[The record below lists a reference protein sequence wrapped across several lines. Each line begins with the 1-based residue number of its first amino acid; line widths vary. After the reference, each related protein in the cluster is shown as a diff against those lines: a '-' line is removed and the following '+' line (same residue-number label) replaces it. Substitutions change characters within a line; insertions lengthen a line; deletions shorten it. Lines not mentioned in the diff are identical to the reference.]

1 MKKKQFRKKIFAN
14 VGFFLY
20 LCAHFFGNHTYLAT
34 LINIDRMKNKKE
46 NIAEYILYLWQ
57 LEDYLRA
64 FPEMA
69 EGNEELSDI
78 LRMMHADD
86 VMDGGHI
93 QLAQIALKELEELSD
108 DILAQ
113 EATFRAAMIR
123 ITPSLNLL
131 KARTDRPAMSNIEAC
146 LLLLYQIMMLRL
158 QHREIS
164 AETQEV
170 QQQATGILQ
179 YLSKTYYKQGEL
191 EDDDQ
196 ATL

>member
-1 MKKKQFRKKIFAN
+1 
-14 VGFFLY
+14 
-20 LCAHFFGNHTYLAT
+20 
-34 LINIDRMKNKKE
+34 MKNKRE

-69 EGNEELSDI
+69 DSNEELSDI

-93 QLAQIALKELEELSD
+93 QLAQIALKELEQLSD
-108 DILAQ
+108 DILTQ
-113 EATFRAAMIR
+113 EATYRAAMIR
-123 ITPSLNLL
+123 ITPALNML

-146 LLLLYQIMMLRL
+146 LVLLYQIMMLRL
-158 QHREIS
+158 QKRPIS
-164 AETQEV
+164 AETAEV
-170 QQQATGILQ
+170 QQQATSMLQ
-179 YLSKTYYKQGEL
+179 YLSKTYYKQAEL
-191 EDDDQ
+191 TDDDDE

>member
-1 MKKKQFRKKIFAN
+1 
-14 VGFFLY
+14 
-20 LCAHFFGNHTYLAT
+20 
-34 LINIDRMKNKKE
+34 MKNKKE
-46 NIAEYILYLWQ
+46 NIVEYILYLWQ

-64 FPEMA
+64 FPEAA

-93 QLAQIALKELEELSD
+93 QLAQIALKELELLSD
-108 DILAQ
+108 DIMTQ
-113 EATFRAAMIR
+113 EATYRAAMIR
-123 ITPSLNLL
+123 ITPALNML
-131 KARTDRPAMSNIEAC
+131 KARTDRPTMTNIEAC
-146 LLLLYQIMMLRL
+146 LVLLYQIMLLRL
-158 QHREIS
+158 QKREIS

-179 YLSKTYYKQGEL
+179 YLSKTYYKQDEL
-191 EDDDQ
+191 ADDDDE

>member
-1 MKKKQFRKKIFAN
+1 
-14 VGFFLY
+14 
-20 LCAHFFGNHTYLAT
+20 
-34 LINIDRMKNKKE
+34 MKNKKE

-64 FPEMA
+64 FPEAA

-93 QLAQIALKELEELSD
+93 QLAQIALKELEMLSD
-108 DILAQ
+108 DIMTQ
-113 EATFRAAMIR
+113 EATYRAAMIR
-123 ITPSLNLL
+123 ITPALNML
-131 KARTDRPAMSNIEAC
+131 KARTDRPTMTNIEAC
-146 LLLLYQIMMLRL
+146 LVLLYQIMLLRL
-158 QHREIS
+158 QKREIS

-179 YLSKTYYKQGEL
+179 YLSKTYYKQDEL
-191 EDDDQ
+191 ADDDAE

>member
-1 MKKKQFRKKIFAN
+1 
-14 VGFFLY
+14 
-20 LCAHFFGNHTYLAT
+20 
-34 LINIDRMKNKKE
+34 MKNKKE
-46 NIAEYILYLWQ
+46 NIVEYILYLWQ

-64 FPEMA
+64 FPEAA

-93 QLAQIALKELEELSD
+93 QLAQIALKELEMLRD
-108 DILAQ
+108 DIMTQ
-113 EATFRAAMIR
+113 EATYRAAMIR
-123 ITPSLNLL
+123 ITPALNML
-131 KARTDRPAMSNIEAC
+131 KARTDRPTMTNIEAC
-146 LLLLYQIMMLRL
+146 LVLLYQIMLLRL
-158 QHREIS
+158 QKREIS

-179 YLSKTYYKQGEL
+179 YLSKTYYKQDEL
-191 EDDDQ
+191 ADDDDE

>member
-1 MKKKQFRKKIFAN
+1 
-14 VGFFLY
+14 
-20 LCAHFFGNHTYLAT
+20 
-34 LINIDRMKNKKE
+34 MKNKRE

-69 EGNEELSDI
+69 DSNEELSDI

-93 QLAQIALKELEELSD
+93 QLAQIALKELEQLSD

-113 EATFRAAMIR
+113 EATYRAAMIR
-123 ITPSLNLL
+123 ITPALNLL

-146 LLLLYQIMMLRL
+146 LVLLYQIMMLRL
-158 QHREIS
+158 QKRPIS
-164 AETQEV
+164 AETAEV
-170 QQQATGILQ
+170 QQQATSMLQ
-179 YLSKTYYKQGEL
+179 YLSKTYYKQAEL
-191 EDDDQ
+191 TDDDDE

>member
-1 MKKKQFRKKIFAN
+1 
-14 VGFFLY
+14 
-20 LCAHFFGNHTYLAT
+20 
-34 LINIDRMKNKKE
+34 MKNKKE

-64 FPEMA
+64 FSEAA

-93 QLAQIALKELEELSD
+93 QLAQIALKELEMLSD
-108 DILAQ
+108 DIYNQ
-113 EATFRAAMIR
+113 EATYRAAMIR
-123 ITPSLNLL
+123 LTPSLNLL
-131 KARTDRPAMSNIEAC
+131 KARTDRPTMSNIEAC
-146 LLLLYQIMMLRL
+146 LVLLYQIMMLRL
-158 QHREIS
+158 QKREIS

-179 YLSKTYYKQGEL
+179 YLSKTYYLQDQL
-191 EDDDQ
+191 SDDDDQ

>member
-1 MKKKQFRKKIFAN
+1 
-14 VGFFLY
+14 
-20 LCAHFFGNHTYLAT
+20 
-34 LINIDRMKNKKE
+34 MKNKRE

-69 EGNEELSDI
+69 EGNDELTDI

-108 DILAQ
+108 DILSQ
-113 EATFRAAMIR
+113 EATYRAAMIR
-123 ITPSLNLL
+123 VTPSLNLL
-131 KARTDRPAMSNIEAC
+131 KARTDRPAMSNVEAC
-146 LLLLYQIMMLRL
+146 LVLLYQIMMLRL

-179 YLSKTYYKQGEL
+179 YLSKTYFKQGEL

-196 ATL
+196 ATV

>member
-1 MKKKQFRKKIFAN
+1 MK
-14 VGFFLY
+14 
-20 LCAHFFGNHTYLAT
+20 T
-34 LINIDRMKNKKE
+34 KKE

-64 FPEMA
+64 FPEAA
-69 EGNEELSDI
+69 EGNDELSDI

-108 DILAQ
+108 DILTQ
-113 EATFRAAMIR
+113 EATYRAAMIR
-123 ITPSLNLL
+123 ITPALNLL

-146 LLLLYQIMMLRL
+146 LVLLYQIMMLRL
-158 QHREIS
+158 QKRPIS
-164 AETQEV
+164 AETAEV
-170 QQQATGILQ
+170 QQQATSMLQ
-179 YLSKTYYKQGEL
+179 YLSKTYYKQAEL
-191 EDDDQ
+191 TDDDDE

>member
-1 MKKKQFRKKIFAN
+1 
-14 VGFFLY
+14 
-20 LCAHFFGNHTYLAT
+20 
-34 LINIDRMKNKKE
+34 MKNKKE

-64 FPEMA
+64 FPEAA

-93 QLAQIALKELEELSD
+93 QLAQIALKELELLSD
-108 DILAQ
+108 DIMTQ
-113 EATFRAAMIR
+113 EATYRAAMIR
-123 ITPSLNLL
+123 ITPALNML
-131 KARTDRPAMSNIEAC
+131 KARTDRPTMTNIEAC
-146 LLLLYQIMMLRL
+146 LVLLYQIMLLRL
-158 QHREIS
+158 QKREIS

-179 YLSKTYYKQGEL
+179 YLSKTYYKQDEL
-191 EDDDQ
+191 ADDDDE
-196 ATL
+196 AML

>member
-1 MKKKQFRKKIFAN
+1 
-14 VGFFLY
+14 
-20 LCAHFFGNHTYLAT
+20 
-34 LINIDRMKNKKE
+34 MKNKKE

-108 DILAQ
+108 DILSQ
-113 EATFRAAMIR
+113 EATYRAAMIR
-123 ITPSLNLL
+123 VTPSLNLL
-131 KARTDRPAMSNIEAC
+131 KARTDRPAMSNVEAC
-146 LLLLYQIMMLRL
+146 LVLLYQIMMLRL

-179 YLSKTYYKQGEL
+179 YLSKTYFKQGEL

-196 ATL
+196 ATV

>member
-1 MKKKQFRKKIFAN
+1 
-14 VGFFLY
+14 
-20 LCAHFFGNHTYLAT
+20 
-34 LINIDRMKNKKE
+34 MKNKRE

-69 EGNEELSDI
+69 DSNEELSDI

-93 QLAQIALKELEELSD
+93 QLAQIALKELEQLSD

-113 EATFRAAMIR
+113 EATYRAAMIR
-123 ITPSLNLL
+123 ITPALNLL

-146 LLLLYQIMMLRL
+146 LVLLYQIMMLRL
-158 QHREIS
+158 QKRPIS
-164 AETQEV
+164 AETAEV
-170 QQQATGILQ
+170 QQQATSMLQ
-179 YLSKTYYKQGEL
+179 YLSKTYYKQAEL
-191 EDDDQ
+191 TDDEDE

>member
-1 MKKKQFRKKIFAN
+1 MKKKQFRQKLFAN

-108 DILAQ
+108 DILSQ
-113 EATFRAAMIR
+113 EATYRAAMIR
-123 ITPSLNLL
+123 VTPSLNLL
-131 KARTDRPAMSNIEAC
+131 KARTDRPAMSNVEAC
-146 LLLLYQIMMLRL
+146 LVLLYQIMMLRL

-170 QQQATGILQ
+170 QQQATGLLQ
-179 YLSKTYYKQGEL
+179 YLSKTYFKQGEL

-196 ATL
+196 ATV

>member
-1 MKKKQFRKKIFAN
+1 
-14 VGFFLY
+14 
-20 LCAHFFGNHTYLAT
+20 
-34 LINIDRMKNKKE
+34 MKNKKE

-146 LLLLYQIMMLRL
+146 LVLLYQIMMLRL

>member
-1 MKKKQFRKKIFAN
+1 MKKKQFRKKLFAN

-146 LLLLYQIMMLRL
+146 LVLLYQIMMLRL

-179 YLSKTYYKQGEL
+179 YLSMTYYKQGEL